1 MIKGKIVAHDS
12 ELADGSK
19 GKTTALTFT

>member
-1 MIKGKIVAHDS
+1 MIKGKIVAQGS